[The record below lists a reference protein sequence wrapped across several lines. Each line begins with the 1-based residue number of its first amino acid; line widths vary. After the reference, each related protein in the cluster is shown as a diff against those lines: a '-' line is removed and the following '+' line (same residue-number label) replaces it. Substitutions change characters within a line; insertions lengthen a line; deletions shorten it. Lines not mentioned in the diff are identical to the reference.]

1 MRTLGKKV
9 TVNFFTNPETGFQD
23 LEKHWSE
30 IMNDKEK
37 RNNVPSHLH
46 LAYAMLRGK
55 DYTKGFAELSEEA
68 GKRRNPPG
76 RDPGL
81 HAAIGNLFSSRKGT
95 VEFFNGIIK
104 EDAITQ
110 LAQMVSNKVRVNP
123 YQEPAV
129 LTVPAEKEKI
139 EVKSEVKKGVKQWLT
154 NMFTPSSDKTSA

>member
-1 MRTLGKKV
+1 MKTLGKKV
-9 TVNFFTNPETGFQD
+9 TVNLFTNPETGFQD

-30 IMNDKEK
+30 IMNDKVRK
-37 RNNVPSHLH
+37 HTVPSHLH

-55 DYTKGFAELSEEA
+55 DFTKGFAELSEEA

-81 HAAIGNLFSSRKGT
+81 NAAVGNLFSMRKST

-104 EDAITQ
+104 EDAITE
-110 LAQMVSNKVRVNP
+110 LAKFIPNEKLREFG
-123 YQEPAV
+123 YQEAPQT
-129 LTVPAEKEKI
+129 LSVPAEKEK
-139 EVKSEVKKGVKQWLT
+139 VEVKKGVKQWLT